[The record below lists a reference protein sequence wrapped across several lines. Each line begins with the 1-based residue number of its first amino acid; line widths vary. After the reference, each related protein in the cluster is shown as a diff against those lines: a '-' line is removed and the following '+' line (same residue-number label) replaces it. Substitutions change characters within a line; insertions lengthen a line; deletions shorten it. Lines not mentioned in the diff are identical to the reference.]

1 VHGCIIADHGVPGAT
16 VFLEPRLITTDKE
29 FMVTNDGILDLDTT
43 GGDAATAYGPATGT
57 EGQLPN
63 PVEELMTRY
72 QVMLTLLAAQ
82 IGLPVE
88 AHMPQSLLQDKTV
101 AEAQG
106 YKEKVW
112 RFFNTEP
119 AG

>member
-1 VHGCIIADHGVPGAT
+1 MAFWIWT
-16 VFLEPRLITTDKE
+16 QQ
-29 FMVTNDGILDLDTT
+29 
-43 GGDAATAYGPATGT
+43 GGDAATADDPATGA

-63 PVEELMTRY
+63 PVEELTTRY
-72 QVMLTLLAAQ
+72 QIMLTVLAAQ

-88 AHMPQSLLQDKTV
+88 AHMPQSLLQHKTV
-101 AEAQG
+101 EEAQG

-112 RFFNTEP
+112 RFFTTEP

>member
-1 VHGCIIADHGVPGAT
+1 MAFWIWT
-16 VFLEPRLITTDKE
+16 QQ
-29 FMVTNDGILDLDTT
+29 
-43 GGDAATAYGPATGT
+43 GGDAATADDPATST

-63 PVEELMTRY
+63 PVEELMARY

-82 IGLPVE
+82 VGLPVE

-101 AEAQG
+101 DEAQG
-106 YKEKVW
+106 YKEKAW
-112 RFFNTEP
+112 CFFTTEP